1 MSSTDPQIAA
11 VLAAVLAELD
21 PLVERCVA
29 AAPLRV
35 EHDPEWPSPCELGAP
50 DENGM
55 IDWQPVRRSAFDV
68 LEPLAA
74 TLGVA
79 LQPSIG
85 AYYGRYFCHGFET
98 CCDEGPVS
106 LLGIWS
112 PADQDRLLQNLL
124 GHALQQR
131 RTKQPLTLFFACT
144 EPDSDLILSVEN
156 ASGAVVLERPG
167 QAERRAVADSLP
179 AFLATLRP
187 VGAA

>member
-1 MSSTDPQIAA
+1 MSSTDPETIA
-11 VLAAVLAELD
+11 VLAALD

-29 AAPLRV
+29 AGPLRV
-35 EHDPEWPSPCELGAP
+35 EHDPEWPSPCEIDTP
-50 DENGM
+50 DEDGM
-55 IDWQPVRRSAFDV
+55 IAWQPVRRTAFDV

-74 TLGVA
+74 TLGVV

-98 CCDEGPVS
+98 CCEEGPVS

-144 EPDSDLILSVEN
+144 DPDSDLILSVEN
-156 ASGAVVLERPG
+156 DSGAVVLERPG
-167 QAERRAVADSLP
+167 QSGRRVVAASLP
-179 AFLATLRP
+179 EFLATLQP
-187 VGAA
+187 AGAS

>member
-1 MSSTDPQIAA
+1 MNSTDPQIAA
-11 VLAAVLAELD
+11 VLAALD
-21 PLVERCVA
+21 PLVARCVA
-29 AAPLRV
+29 AGPLRV
-35 EHDPEWPSPCELGAP
+35 EHDPEWPSPCEIGAP
-50 DENGM
+50 DPDGT
-55 IDWQPVRRSAFDV
+55 IAWQPVRRTAFDV

-74 TLGVA
+74 TLDVP
-79 LQPSIG
+79 LHPSIG
-85 AYYGRYFCHGFET
+85 AYYGRWFCHGFET

-156 ASGAVVLERPG
+156 TSGAVVLERPG
-167 QAERRAVADSLP
+167 QPDRRLVADSL
-179 AFLATLRP
+179 AGFLGTLRP
-187 VGAA
+187 AGAS